1 MHKTRGEKEKDRTQR
16 GAKKTG
22 LSVQIKN
29 GHPSTH
35 RQKYSGLCF
44 FKI

>member
-22 LSVQIKN
+22 LSVQIKKWASI
-29 GHPSTH
+29 HPSA
-35 RQKYSGLCF
+35 
-44 FKI
+44 KI